1 MYQLREST
9 KIRCGH
15 CNIVAYCSTE
25 CLFSTHIAGGDDCN
39 DLGIG
44 KIVMRA
50 ANILSQAYLTFRE
63 HTLDGQAVK
72 IGLIGNEC
80 AAYGNINISSTV
92 QLFDGILDTL
102 MTVRASRAVSFAV
115 GRSKSRW
122 HICTDWLRSCC
133 LKVGEPL
140 YDDSD
145 ILIQNSS

>member
-25 CLFSTHIAGGDDCN
+25 CLFSTHKAGGDDCN

-50 ANILSQAYLTFRE
+50 ANILSQAYLTVRE
-63 HTLDGQAVK
+63 HTWDGQAVK

-80 AAYGNINISSTV
+80 AAYGNINITSTV
-92 QLFDGILDTL
+92 QLFGGILDTL
-102 MTVRASRAVSFAV
+102 MTDASFKGGILCSGTFQ
-115 GRSKSRW
+115 
-122 HICTDWLRSCC
+122 
-133 LKVGEPL
+133 EPL
-140 YDDSD
+140 AYMHGLVAQLLLQSW
-145 ILIQNSS
+145 